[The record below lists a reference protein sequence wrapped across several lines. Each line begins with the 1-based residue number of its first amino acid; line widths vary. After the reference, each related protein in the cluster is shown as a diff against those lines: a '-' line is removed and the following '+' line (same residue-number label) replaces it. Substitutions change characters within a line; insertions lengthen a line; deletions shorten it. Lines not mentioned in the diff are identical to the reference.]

1 MKVYEITVKGRVQGV
16 GYRYFAKS
24 KADLLKIKGW
34 VKNLQNGNVSIH
46 AEGDEQS
53 IQTFIDYCRQGPTRA
68 IVKELLVNEDRIMNY
83 AAFEVK
89 H

>member
-1 MKVYEITVKGRVQGV
+1 MKAYEITVKGRVQGV

-68 IVKELLVNEDRIMNY
+68 IVSDVLVNEDKMMNY
-83 AAFEVK
+83 DTFDIK
-89 H
+89 Y